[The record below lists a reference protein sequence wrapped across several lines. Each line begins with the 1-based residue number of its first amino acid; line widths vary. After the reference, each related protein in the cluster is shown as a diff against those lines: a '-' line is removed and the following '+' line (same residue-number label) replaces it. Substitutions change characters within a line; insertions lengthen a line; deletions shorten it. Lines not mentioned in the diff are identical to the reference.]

1 MGGDLTF
8 RKLADYQTV
17 EGTLYALCI
26 WLMILVLTIVSCLI
40 VIRHFCPKWVRD
52 LAFPHRCNCGVAYSA
67 VAYISTVILVAILSP
82 ILCIV
87 IFPVSLG
94 ILVPV
99 ARFRKFLDD
108 IAETSNRRLKGELH
122 AFLAVI
128 FPDLIAKKRSTKK
141 VEAGG
146 SRDSGKFVAVDE
158 GCEHV
163 ALVMDEKS
171 EKGDV
176 CLFGDK
182 EFNIERRSIPC
193 CPWLPSYLVHGYTY
207 FYFMA
212 VSILAFHWFIAVVAE
227 GIIYSKTTT
236 CSDINLND
244 TSFACF
250 SVENST
256 LVDCRFARNDT
267 SVDVFCYMYN
277 PNLAAFGVGFSVF
290 RLMVFVV
297 TLYFKFAIKVA
308 GNKYGKYVLVFVQA
322 LLTFFW
328 LVVFPALLLSVYYR
342 WTSEIYFFYGNSVI
356 RWTMFVLIVVSAV
369 LVTLVP
375 WCGFTHKTVYKDI
388 THEEGRNPQD
398 DMSQPG
404 SSLPMGNASQPA
416 SLPMGNASQPGSSLP
431 MGNAFQP
438 ASLPMGNA
446 SQPASIPID
455 NMSQP
460 DTVGNIRS
468 QPGQPQD
475 NASRPG
481 NGQPQDDISQ
491 PSNCHPGDHVSQPG
505 NSHQPNNCLPRD
517 HGPNSLL
524 AGNMSQP
531 GDKDHVSNSHLGSQT
546 SNIDPTGNV
555 SQPDNSPDYYRSQ
568 PGNADTI

>member
-8 RKLADYQTV
+8 RRLADYQTV
-17 EGTLYALCI
+17 EGALYALCI
-26 WLMILVLTIVSCLI
+26 WLMIVVLTIASGLI
-40 VIRHFCPKWVRD
+40 IIRHFCPKWVRD

-67 VAYISTVILVAILSP
+67 VAYISAVILVAILSP

-94 ILVPV
+94 ILMPV
-99 ARFRKFLDD
+99 AKFRKFLDG

-122 AFLAVI
+122 SFLAVI

-141 VEAGG
+141 VDVGG
-146 SRDSGKFVAVDE
+146 GRDSGEFVAIE

-171 EKGDV
+171 EKRDV

-182 EFNIERRSIPC
+182 EFNIERRYIPC

-308 GNKYGKYVLVFVQA
+308 GNKYGKYVLVVIQA

-388 THEEGRNPQD
+388 THEEGRNPQEG
-398 DMSQPG
+398 MSQPG
-404 SSLPMGNASQPA
+404 SSLPMGNAS
-416 SLPMGNASQPGSSLP
+416 LPM
-431 MGNAFQP
+431 
-438 ASLPMGNA
+438 
-446 SQPASIPID
+446 D

-468 QPGQPQD
+468 QPGNSQPQD

-505 NSHQPNNCLPRD
+505 NSHQPSNCLPRD
-517 HGPNSLL
+517 HGPNSLRV
-524 AGNMSQP
+524 GNVSQP
-531 GDKDHVSNSHLGSQT
+531 GNSHPQDRVSNSHLGSQT

-555 SQPDNSPDYYRSQ
+555 SQPENSPDDHRSQ
-568 PGNADTI
+568 PGNGTS